1 MWAALG
7 CSHDSRMRTPNRLAK
22 IVLAAALGS
31 VVLTG
36 CGTADTTGKV
46 PAKASAV
53 GVGASA
59 TATAK
64 PTRSL
69 PSDDL
74 ATHPDPEMRFLA
86 LFSRVLD
93 GCVPGGMPQPP
104 ASPEADDS
112 PPPQNQP
119 GQPMPEEP
127 GDLSVPSEAPEP
139 PPSPEPATTK
149 SGPVDEVPL
158 TITDKCVG
166 DAHAQRIREAFDG
179 AGPADQSALQ
189 KKLTSLDY
197 PPSRV
202 HRMPDSGGS
211 PRARIDLRF
220 MGNNLILEVTG
231 TGRGVLVE
239 PFGAPETEDVDV
251 TKVKRKANPD
261 APAS

>member
-1 MWAALG
+1 MWAAIG
-7 CSHDSRMRTPNRLAK
+7 RSHDSRMRTPNRLAK

-36 CGTADTTGKV
+36 CGTADATGKP

-59 TATAK
+59 S
-64 PTRSL
+64 PSPSRSL
-69 PSDDL
+69 PSDGL

-93 GCVPGGMPQPP
+93 GCVPGGLPEPP
-104 ASPEADDS
+104 ADLAADDEV
-112 PPPQNQP
+112 PPQNRP

-127 GDLSVPSEAPEP
+127 GDLSVPSDAPEP
-139 PPSPEPATTK
+139 PPSPEPAPTR
-149 SGPVDEVPL
+149 SGPVEEVPL
-158 TITDKCVG
+158 TATDKCVG

-179 AGPADQSALQ
+179 TGPADQSALR
-189 KKLTSLDY
+189 KKLSSLDY
-197 PPSRV
+197 PPSRI
-202 HRMPDSGGS
+202 HRMPDHGGS

-220 MGNNLILEVTG
+220 MGNNLVLEVTG
-231 TGRGVLVE
+231 TARGVLVE

-251 TKVKRKANPD
+251 TKVKRKPGAD
-261 APAS
+261 ATAS